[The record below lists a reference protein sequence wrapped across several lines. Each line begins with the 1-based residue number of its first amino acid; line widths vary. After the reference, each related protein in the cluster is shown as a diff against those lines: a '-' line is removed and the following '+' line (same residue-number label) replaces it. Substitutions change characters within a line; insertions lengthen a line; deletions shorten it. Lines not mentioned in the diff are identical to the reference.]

1 MPEEAPQVGAARP
14 VVGHRHRL
22 RRRPYRLIHLM
33 AITAAVAL
41 TIGLP
46 PTLVT
51 VLKNPRGYW
60 SPQDRATYI
69 VVAALAFW
77 TPVLALI
84 AMARGRVELRRS
96 ARSYG
101 GASVLAATA
110 AMTLLCTR
118 VFLATLAYEFHQLN
132 WFGQIP
138 GKKAT
143 LWPGWPLEKTLGA
156 LIFSHPDSYFS
167 PLAWRVVAEGAEGI
181 VAAIVAVWVVLAL
194 SGKGRRPVPLFD
206 QCCFFVG
213 LGWVLWLLW
222 RDVAPP
228 LPLF

>member
-1 MPEEAPQVGAARP
+1 MPEEAPKIDPTRS
-14 VVGHRHRL
+14 VVDRRRL

-33 AITAAVAL
+33 AFTASVAL

-51 VLKNPRGYW
+51 VLKNPQGYW

-69 VVAALAFW
+69 AVSALAFW

-84 AMARGRVELRRS
+84 VLGRGRVELRRS

-110 AMTLLCTR
+110 AMALLCTR
-118 VFLATLAYEFHQLN
+118 VFLAALSYEFHQLN
-132 WFGQIP
+132 WFGQFP
-138 GKKAT
+138 GKPAT
-143 LWPGWPLEKTLGA
+143 LWPSRPLDETLGA
-156 LIFSHPDSYFS
+156 LIFSHRDSYFS
-167 PLAWRVVAEGAEGI
+167 PIAWRVVAEGAEGI
-181 VAAIVAVWVVLAL
+181 VAAIVAVWFVLAL
-194 SGKGRRPVPLFD
+194 SGKGRRPEPWFD
-206 QCCFFVG
+206 RFCFLVG